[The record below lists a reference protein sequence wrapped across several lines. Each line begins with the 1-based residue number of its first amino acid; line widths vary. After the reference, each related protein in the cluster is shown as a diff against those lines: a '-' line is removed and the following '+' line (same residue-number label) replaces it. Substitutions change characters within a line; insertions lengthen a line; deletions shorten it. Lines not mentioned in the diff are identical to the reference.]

1 MKRVLATF
9 LAALTFTLALAG
21 SADAQGKKKKK
32 AAGKAKAEVTDLGA
46 DGKATVR
53 DSSEGTKVKEIDF
66 TGLALSGRIR
76 TPQLLYFL
84 NRIRQELEAVQLEKR
99 SFMPELA
106 RSVND
111 DAL

>member
-1 MKRVLATF
+1 MKRLLVTLLTLTLLAST
-9 LAALTFTLALAG
+9 G
-21 SADAQGKKKKK
+21 YAQGKKKKK
-32 AAGKAKAEVTDLGA
+32 PGGGKTKVETTDLGDAGKATSRETG
-46 DGKATVR
+46 
-53 DSSEGTKVKEIDF
+53 EGDKKVKEIDF